1 MRERTDDESTAPIV
15 SSIPKTLHSRESAE
29 RLVRA
34 VVGLWREK
42 SDTHN
47 NPSSLILD
55 FDGIFRLS
63 ESVAEVLVQFRYEF
77 PGGKC
82 PPVKFLNVSATVR
95 KTLTSAEKSLAQI
108 HKRLNANRKKKSGF
122 SIKI

>member
-55 FDGIFRLS
+55 FDGIFLLS
-63 ESVAEVLVQFRYEF
+63 ESVANVLVQFRYEF

-82 PPVKFLNVSATVR
+82 PPVKFMNVSAPVG
-95 KTLTSAEKSLAQI
+95 KTLAAAEKSLAQL
-108 HKRLNANRKKKSGF
+108 HKRLNDNRRKKNGF